1 MGRWQGTEDTLA
13 LPLRA
18 SLVGE
23 LVRAGQ
29 ASCGSMVITGMKMAL
44 IASLVIEALTAV
56 ELGSLLYWARLHHE
70 SDAGPGSWRQLLAS
84 SPARREPFLN
94 GSPPRPGAAWTGRV
108 AFLTRATRLIRGDL
122 SCLQAYQTY

>member
-29 ASCGSMVITGMKMAL
+29 ASCGSMMANWDEDGVDRESRHRSVDCGGAG
-44 IASLVIEALTAV
+44 IAPL
-56 ELGSLLYWARLHHE
+56 LG
-70 SDAGPGSWRQLLAS
+70 AS
-84 SPARREPFLN
+84 AS
-94 GSPPRPGAAWTGRV
+94 
-108 AFLTRATRLIRGDL
+108 
-122 SCLQAYQTY
+122 

>member
-29 ASCGSMVITGMKMAL
+29 TSCGSMMDLTGMKMAL

-56 ELGSLLYWARLHHE
+56 ELG
-70 SDAGPGSWRQLLAS
+70 
-84 SPARREPFLN
+84 
-94 GSPPRPGAAWTGRV
+94 
-108 AFLTRATRLIRGDL
+108 
-122 SCLQAYQTY
+122 